1 MSALAVSLGRGP
13 LIGVCL
19 GSCLY
24 GITCLQALFYFQTY
38 VDDRR
43 SLKLTVALLLTLETI
58 HVALSMW
65 LVDYYLVANY
75 ANETALQSATPH
87 IVPEFV
93 QLPFVVHYRL
103 SRLPECNS
111 YFTWRIWNFTG
122 KLWVVVFMIVV
133 ALARASGFTSS
144 LLRPSLPS
152 ALSSTWVTYLER
164 DRGLILTGIALFVFG
179 DTFSASIM
187 AWHLNKSRDDTLRL
201 VNTLA
206 FVFML
211 IQPVGLAFT
220 GLMFVH
226 TRLYSNSLLA
236 SLNLRNVH
244 MHVYEN
250 ALYGTVELPTRSMVF
265 APPPCE
271 RSNHEEIGSLSG
283 VVCVRIGSSLLPLK
297 LLRLRAR
304 SRQLGIRKSFPIT
317 IPP

>member
-75 ANETALQSATPH
+75 ANETALQSATWFTTATYSTGF
-87 IVPEFV
+87 IID
-93 QLPFVVHYRL
+93 LVVYL
-103 SRLPECNS
+103 

-133 ALARASGFTSS
+133 ALARATNGIVASI
-144 LLRPSLPS
+144 LS

-201 VNTLA
+201 HRTNLLIRRFIVFAVATGGITVLVNTLA

-226 TRLYSNSLLA
+226 TR
-236 SLNLRNVH
+236 
-244 MHVYEN
+244 
-250 ALYGTVELPTRSMVF
+250 
-265 APPPCE
+265 
-271 RSNHEEIGSLSG
+271 
-283 VVCVRIGSSLLPLK
+283 
-297 LLRLRAR
+297 RA
-304 SRQLGIRKSFPIT
+304 
-317 IPP
+317 